1 MYRVFDI
8 NTGLTVIRT
17 EREKTAIDKQL
28 ENPELW
34 SLAKPNQNIVK
45 VYQQNIYHAVD

>member
-17 EREKTAIDKQL
+17 EREQTAIDKQL
-28 ENPELW
+28 ENPLIW
-34 SLAKPNQNIVK
+34 ALAKPSENIVQ
-45 VYQQNIYHAVD
+45 VYQQNIYHAVG